1 MDAVAAAAGMASPMP
16 LNIITNLTP
25 ASGKPPKSS
34 AKSKGK
40 SKPDSSDKARIKRD
54 AWKSDKVVTIL
65 KAEGIM
71 KDVTDIDGLLT
82 YIRRARASEKDA
94 ARNAALARSCA
105 VWEKANAQ
113 KEAVSTFVLFSS
125 DFVFL

>member
-1 MDAVAAAAGMASPMP
+1 MDTIAAAAGMASPMP

-82 YIRRARASEKDA
+82 YIRRARAADQDA

-105 VWEKANAQ
+105 VWEKANTD
-113 KEAVSTFVLFSS
+113 KETVGILVYF
-125 DFVFL
+125 

>member
-54 AWKSDKVVTIL
+54 AWKSDKVVSTR
-65 KAEGIM
+65 K
-71 KDVTDIDGLLT
+71 
-82 YIRRARASEKDA
+82 IRGSGS
-94 ARNAALARSCA
+94 RN
-105 VWEKANAQ
+105 
-113 KEAVSTFVLFSS
+113 T
-125 DFVFL
+125 

>member
-1 MDAVAAAAGMASPMP
+1 MDAIAAAAGMASPMP

-25 ASGKPPKSS
+25 ASGKPPKG
-34 AKSKGK
+34 KSKGK

-71 KDVTDIDGLLT
+71 QDVTDIDGLLT
-82 YIRRARASEKDA
+82 YIRRARAADQDA

-113 KEAVSTFVLFSS
+113 KEAVSTFVLF
-125 DFVFL
+125 